1 MERFDKVQPGNLQEI
16 KKGKMKAVL
25 LSRLYDAENMAMGDI
40 DCFWTAEPQIE
51 NADDVKIEIHYGSI
65 CGSDIN
71 ALKGYFPNK
80 KLMNTMGHE
89 LSGVIVEMGA
99 KASGKGL
106 KIGDRVTGNFYQPC
120 GICDNCKRGLRQF
133 CKYGEY
139 LTGGMG
145 QYIVWKASQ
154 VFKLPDDVD
163 MKQASLVEPL
173 TISTHAVEIADMKIG
188 SNVAV
193 SGGGGIGLMIAQL
206 AKLNGASTVTLLEP
220 IEQKREVAQ
229 KIGVDYVFDPADPE
243 LDEKIAEITGGN
255 GFDVIFESSGNPQA
269 AENCLNMA
277 SVGGHLVYMSMYP
290 PQYGMQLNLYKHCY
304 HRELRIQ
311 GMYLA
316 TEAFPKAIGMLS
328 RLDLS
333 SLISGVYPLSE
344 CKAAFKQV
352 MSGQSIKVM
361 FDCRK

>member
-1 MERFDKVQPGNLQEI
+1 MEHFNKVRLENLNGEG
-16 KKGKMKAVL
+16 KGRMKAVL
-25 LSRLYDAENMAMGDI
+25 LSRLYDTNTSSIGDI
-40 DCFWTAEPQIE
+40 DCFWIPEPQIE

-89 LSGVIVEMGA
+89 LSGIIVEMGP
-99 KASGKGL
+99 KAVDKGL
-106 KIGDRVTGNFYQPC
+106 KIGDKVTGNFYQPC
-120 GICDNCKRGLRQF
+120 GICDNCKRGLKQF

-173 TISTHAVEIADMKIG
+173 TISTHAVEIADMQIG
-188 SNVAV
+188 ANVAV
-193 SGGGGIGLMIAQL
+193 SGGGGIGLMIAQI
-206 AKLNGASTVTLLEP
+206 AKYNGASTVTLLEP
-220 IEQKREVAQ
+220 VAQKREIAQ
-229 KIGVDYVFDPADPE
+229 TVGADYVFDPEDPQ
-243 LDEKIAEITGGN
+243 LHEKIAEITNGN
-255 GFDVIFESSGNPQA
+255 GFDVIFESSGNPRA

-290 PQYGMQLNLYKHCY
+290 PQYDMPLNLYRHCY

-316 TEAFPKAIGMLS
+316 TDAFPKAIAMLPKINL
-328 RLDLS
+328 RP
-333 SLISGVYPLSE
+333 LISGVYPLEE
-344 CKAAFKQV
+344 CREAFKEV
-352 MSGQSIKVM
+352 MSGQSVKVM
-361 FDCRK
+361 FDCRR